1 MVGSMALSNFG
12 TEQGVEPKKLPF
24 FYSEG
29 KSEKNRGKRGKIKD
43 KKKRKTFGKMFCLWR
58 KIRHGHAGLLA

>member
-1 MVGSMALSNFG
+1 MVGFMALSNFG
-12 TEQGVEPKKLPF
+12 TEQGVELKKLPF

-43 KKKRKTFGKMFCLWR
+43 KKNLKEEN
-58 KIRHGHAGLLA
+58 IR